1 MNDMEVKTYN
11 KSFFLELINRLNNRG
26 IKYCIIGDYE
36 NLPETVA
43 HDIDLWTANIN
54 VFREILFA
62 SILQTGHRVIIDNKT
77 ANGCNVVF
85 YKREGEVITVMKI
98 DVLTDTSF
106 KSIFTLVDKKV
117 TAENVIPYKDFF
129 VANPESEAVMHF
141 LYPLFEWGKIKKNV
155 YKEAILKYHKNPI
168 FMTTFTK
175 LWGSNTADELLKLIE
190 AEKWDKIMSKT
201 VSLKKKAMLRGV
213 FKCSTWGNVFK
224 ASYFFFC
231 RKLHPTGKVLAFC
244 GLDGAGKTTI
254 LDEMNDMFVNLLK
267 SKKVYYGYWRPYVI
281 PEIRELF
288 GKKNS
293 KEGVD
298 KQAQKGMTVTEPEK
312 KPKNSIVSFVKLCY
326 YWLDFVLAG
335 MKYGCI
341 HERGG
346 MVLFDRHYIDMAV
359 HPQRFEM
366 KLPKW
371 LILFMYK
378 FIPKADYTFFLYCTP
393 EEILKRKEEFT
404 AEEIKQMTE
413 DYMEAGKKIKN
424 FVPIHTNTTIATEI
438 DEILSYIAMN

>member
-11 KSFFLELINRLNNRG
+11 KSFFLELINKLNNRG

-43 HDIDLWTANIN
+43 HDIDLWTDNIN
-54 VFREILFA
+54 VFREILFT

-77 ANGCNVVF
+77 ANGCNVAF

-117 TAENVIPYKDFF
+117 TAENIIPYKDFY

-141 LYPLFEWGKIKKNV
+141 LYPLFEWGNIKKNV
-155 YKEAILKYHKNPI
+155 YKEAILKYHKAPI
-168 FMTTFTK
+168 FKTAFTK
-175 LWGSNTADELLKLIE
+175 LWGADITAELLKLIE
-190 AEKWDKIMSKT
+190 AEKWNTIVGLMGA
-201 VSLKKKAMLRGV
+201 LKKKAMLRAF
-213 FKCSTWGNVFK
+213 FKCATWNNIFK
-224 ASYFFFC
+224 ATYYTLR
-231 RKLHPTGKVLAFC
+231 RKLYPSGKVLAFC

-254 LDEMNDMFVNLLK
+254 LDEMNYMFVNLLK
-267 SKKVYYGYWRPYVI
+267 SKKVYYGYWRPYVL

-293 KEGVD
+293 KDGMD
-298 KQAQKGMTVTEPEK
+298 IKAQKGMTVVEPEK
-312 KPKNSIVSFVKLCY
+312 KPKNSIVSLVKLCY
-326 YWLDFVLAG
+326 FWLDYVLAG
-335 MKYGCI
+335 YKYGSI

-438 DEILSYIAMN
+438 DEILSYITMN